1 MQLLIIRHAES
12 ANNKLALGLDY
23 ADYVRQRSA
32 DPVITEAGV
41 RQAALLAEHL
51 GGEPPADAPSTGQG
65 RYGIT
70 HLFCSPML
78 RTLQT
83 IDPTAKA
90 LGLHPTVWP
99 DIHEHGGMFVGNPRT
114 GDGLV
119 IHRGLTRTALLR
131 DYPNYALP
139 DSLTEEGWYWG
150 GYEDMPSCYARAIRV
165 ARELRRRAHREHH
178 QEQPQSSQAQ
188 DAPTPSSVVAIVS
201 HGTFID
207 SLIKAIFNQVP
218 ENRLFYFHNNTA
230 ITRIDF
236 DKGGAVFMRYLNRT
250 AHLPEALITQ

>member
-12 ANNKLALGLDY
+12 SNNKLALGLDY

-32 DPVITEAGV
+32 DPTITEAGV
-41 RQAALLAEHL
+41 RQVELLAQHL
-51 GGEPPADAPSTGQG
+51 DGATPTYAAPTAKG

-83 IDPTAKA
+83 VQPLAKT
-90 LGLHPTVWP
+90 LGLRPTVWP

-119 IHRGLTRTALLR
+119 IHRGLTRAAILR
-131 DYPNYALP
+131 DYPECDLP
-139 DSLTEEGWYWG
+139 DTLTDEGWYVG
-150 GYEDMPSCYARAIRV
+150 NYEDMPSCYARAIRV
-165 ARELRRRAHREHH
+165 ARELRRRAHREND
-178 QEQPQSSQAQ
+178 QGQP
-188 DAPTPSSVVAIVS
+188 SVVAIVS

-207 SLIKAIFNQVP
+207 ALIKALFNQVP
-218 ENRLFYFHNNTA
+218 ENKLFYFHNNTA
-230 ITRIDF
+230 ISCIDF
-236 DKGGAVFMRYLNRT
+236 DKGGAIFLRYLNRT
-250 AHLPEALITQ
+250 AHLPEELVTQ